1 MLDRLPAAEQVRRRE
16 QVITK
21 EAPAAAPAP
30 APAAPAPPR
39 PGKKRPAWD
48 EVPRW
53 QIYLPLG
60 IYLVFTLIPFYWIL
74 LFAVR
79 PAGSTSLVPWPM
91 TTDHF
96 EKVWTDRG
104 FGTYFQNSVY
114 VGLATLVMTTL
125 VALAGGY
132 ALARFDFKIKRGFM
146 LALLCSQFV
155 PGALLLVPLFEIF
168 AGLQM
173 INSLGSVIIAETVFQ
188 LPLSIILISNFIKN
202 VPYSLE
208 EAAWVDGCGRFR
220 AFRIVVL
227 PLLRP
232 GLIAVGS
239 FAFVHSW
246 NHFLFALMFL
256 NNQHKQTIPVGLNS
270 LMSADSVDLGA
281 LAAGGIVAAVPVV
294 IVFAFIQKWL
304 ITGFSAGAVKG

>member
-1 MLDRLPAAEQVRRRE
+1 MITEIAPEAEPV
-16 QVITK
+16 VS
-21 EAPAAAPAP
+21 APA
-30 APAAPAPPR
+30 R
-39 PGKKRPAWD
+39 PGKKRRAWD
-48 EVPRW
+48 AAPRW

-60 IYLVFTLIPFYWIL
+60 TYLVFTLVPFYWIL
-74 LFAVR
+74 LFALR
-79 PAGSTSLVPWPM
+79 PAGSTSLVPWPV
-91 TTDHF
+91 TFEHF
-96 EKVWTDRG
+96 RKVWTERS
-104 FGTYFQNSVY
+104 FGTYFTNSVY
-114 VGLATLVMTTL
+114 VGVATLLLTTV

-132 ALARFDFKIKRGFM
+132 ALARFDFRLKRGFM

-155 PGALLLVPLFEIF
+155 PGALLLVPLFQIF
-168 AGLQM
+168 AKLQM
-173 INSLGSVIIAETVFQ
+173 INSLGSVVLAETVFQ
-188 LPLSIILISNFIKN
+188 LPLSMILISGFIRN

-208 EAAWVDGCGRFR
+208 EAAWVDGCNRLT

-239 FAFVHSW
+239 FAFVHAW

-256 NNQHKQTIPVGLNS
+256 SDQSKQTIPVGLNT

-281 LAAGGIVAAVPVV
+281 LAAGGIIAAVPVV

-304 ITGFSAGAVKG
+304 ITGFGAGAVKG

>member
-1 MLDRLPAAEQVRRRE
+1 MSTTEATMTAPAPQD
-16 QVITK
+16 
-21 EAPAAAPAP
+21 EAPAPQRPA
-30 APAAPAPPR
+30 
-39 PGKKRPAWD
+39 KRRRAWD

-53 QIYLPLG
+53 QIYFPLG
-60 IYLVFTLIPFYWIL
+60 AYLLFTLIPFYWIL
-74 LFAVR
+74 LFALR
-79 PAGSTSLVPWPM
+79 EPGSTSLVPWPM
-91 TTDHF
+91 TFQHF
-96 EKVWTDRG
+96 EKVWTERS
-104 FGTYFQNSVY
+104 FGTYFENSVY
-114 VGLATLVMTTL
+114 VGIATLVMTTL

-132 ALARFDFKIKRGFM
+132 ALARFNFKIKRAFM

-155 PGALLLVPLFEIF
+155 PGALLLVPLFQIF
-168 AGLQM
+168 AELQM

-188 LPLSIILISNFIKN
+188 LPLSMILISGFIRN

-208 EAAWVDGCGRFR
+208 EAAWVDGCSRLTGFR
-220 AFRIVVL
+220 VIVL

-256 NNQHKQTIPVGLNS
+256 SNQDKQTIPVGLNS

-281 LAAGGIVAAVPVV
+281 LAAGGIIAAVPVV

>member
-1 MLDRLPAAEQVRRRE
+1 MSL
-16 QVITK
+16 K
-21 EAPAAAPAP
+21 EAAPVVSEARAFPPAP
-30 APAAPAPPR
+30 GPR
-39 PGKKRPAWD
+39 AKQRAWD
-48 EVPRW
+48 DVPRW
-53 QIYLPLG
+53 QIYLPLS
-60 IYLVFTLIPFYWIL
+60 IYLLFTLIPFYWIL
-74 LFAVR
+74 LFALR
-79 PAGSTSLVPWPM
+79 PTGSTSLVPWPM
-91 TTDHF
+91 TFDHF
-96 EKVWTDRG
+96 EKVWTERE
-104 FGTYFQNSVY
+104 FGTYFQNSVL
-114 VGLATLVMTTL
+114 VGAATLVMTTL

-132 ALARFDFKIKRGFM
+132 ALARFDFKIKRAFM
-146 LALLCSQFV
+146 LGLLCSQFV

-168 AGLQM
+168 AKIQM

-202 VPYSLE
+202 VPPALE
-208 EAAWVDGCGRFR
+208 EAAWVDGCNRLT

-256 NNQHKQTIPVGLNS
+256 NNPEKQTIPVGLNT
-270 LMSADSVDLGA
+270 LMGADSVDLGA
-281 LAAGGIVAAVPVV
+281 LAAGGIIAAVPVV
-294 IVFAFIQKWL
+294 LVFAFIQKWL

>member
-1 MLDRLPAAEQVRRRE
+1 MSV
-16 QVITK
+16 K
-21 EAPAAAPAP
+21 EATKAAPAP
-30 APAAPAPPR
+30 VRATPEPPR
-39 PGKKRPAWD
+39 PAKRNRAWD
-48 EVPRW
+48 EAPRW

-60 IYLVFTLIPFYWIL
+60 IYLLFTLVPFYWIL
-74 LFAVR
+74 LFALR

-91 TTDHF
+91 TTAHF

-104 FGTYFQNSVY
+104 FGTFFQNSVL
-114 VGLATLVMTTL
+114 VGVATLFMTTL

-132 ALARFDFKIKRGFM
+132 ALARFDFRIKRGFM

-168 AGLQM
+168 AELRM

-188 LPLSIILISNFIKN
+188 LPLSMILLSNFIKN

-208 EAAWVDGCGRFR
+208 EAAWVDGCNRFR
-220 AFRIVVL
+220 AFRVVVL

-256 NNQHKQTIPVGLNS
+256 NNQDKQTIPVGLNS

-281 LAAGGIVAAVPVV
+281 LAAGGIIAAVPVV

>member
-1 MLDRLPAAEQVRRRE
+1 MTEKGL
-16 QVITK
+16 
-21 EAPAAAPAP
+21 
-30 APAAPAPPR
+30 PAAPADGGRKSPPPR
-39 PGKKRPAWD
+39 RRRRGRRERAFD

-60 IYLVFTLIPFYWIL
+60 LYLLFTLVPFYWML
-74 LFAVR
+74 LFSLR
-79 PAGSTSLVPWPM
+79 PAGSTSLVPWPA
-91 TTDHF
+91 TFDHF
-96 EKVWTDRG
+96 EKVWNERS
-104 FGTYFQNSVY
+104 FSVFFQNSALIGVF
-114 VGLATLVMTTL
+114 TLICTTG

-132 ALARFDFKIKRGFM
+132 ALARFDFRIKQGFM
-146 LALLCSQFV
+146 LALLCSQFI
-155 PGALLLVPLFEIF
+155 PGALMLVPLFQIF
-168 AGLQM
+168 KNLSL
-173 INSLGSVIIAETVFQ
+173 INSPLSVVIAETVFQ
-188 LPLSIILISNFIKN
+188 LPLSIILISGFIKN

-208 EAAWVDGCGRFR
+208 EAAWVDGCSRLQ

-227 PLLRP
+227 PMLRP

-256 NNQHKQTIPVGLNS
+256 MDQDKQTIPVGLS
-270 LMSADSVDLGA
+270 TLIGADSVDFGA
-281 LAAGGIVAAVPVV
+281 LAAGGVISAVPVV

>member
-1 MLDRLPAAEQVRRRE
+1 M
-16 QVITK
+16 
-21 EAPAAAPAP
+21 
-30 APAAPAPPR
+30 PAAPADGGRKSPPPR
-39 PGKKRPAWD
+39 RRRRGRRERAFD

-60 IYLVFTLIPFYWIL
+60 LYLLFTLVPFYWML
-74 LFAVR
+74 LFSLR
-79 PAGSTSLVPWPM
+79 PAGSTSLVPWPA
-91 TTDHF
+91 TFDHF
-96 EKVWTDRG
+96 EKVWNERS
-104 FGTYFQNSVY
+104 FSVFFQNSALIGVF
-114 VGLATLVMTTL
+114 TLICTTG

-132 ALARFDFKIKRGFM
+132 ALARFDFRIKQGFM
-146 LALLCSQFV
+146 LALLCSQFI
-155 PGALLLVPLFEIF
+155 PGALMLVPLFQIF
-168 AGLQM
+168 KNLSL
-173 INSLGSVIIAETVFQ
+173 INSPLSVVIAETVFQ
-188 LPLSIILISNFIKN
+188 LPLSIILISGFIKN

-208 EAAWVDGCGRFR
+208 EAAWVDGCSRLQ

-227 PLLRP
+227 PMLRP

-256 NNQHKQTIPVGLNS
+256 MEQDKQTIPVGLS
-270 LMSADSVDLGA
+270 TLIGADSVDFGA
-281 LAAGGIVAAVPVV
+281 LAAGGVISAVPVV

>member
-1 MLDRLPAAEQVRRRE
+1 MITEIAPAREQESAAPQQPRKVRR
-16 QVITK
+16 
-21 EAPAAAPAP
+21 
-30 APAAPAPPR
+30 
-39 PGKKRPAWD
+39 AWD

-74 LFAVR
+74 LFAFR

-91 TTDHF
+91 TLDHF
-96 EKVWTDRG
+96 QKVWTERS
-104 FGTYFQNSVY
+104 FGVYFQNSVY
-114 VGLATLVMTTL
+114 VGVATLILTTV

-132 ALARFDFKIKRGFM
+132 ALARFEFKVKRAFM

-155 PGALLLVPLFEIF
+155 PGALLLVPLFQIF
-168 AGLQM
+168 AKLQM
-173 INSLGSVIIAETVFQ
+173 INSLGSVILAETVFQ
-188 LPLSIILISNFIKN
+188 LPLSMILISGFIRN
-202 VPYSLE
+202 VPQSLE
-208 EAAWVDGCGRFR
+208 EAAWVDGCNRFS

-239 FAFVHSW
+239 FAFVHAW

-256 NNQHKQTIPVGLNS
+256 SDQSKQTIPVGLNT

-281 LAAGGIVAAVPVV
+281 LAAGGIVAAIPVV

>member
-1 MLDRLPAAEQVRRRE
+1 MTEKGL
-16 QVITK
+16 
-21 EAPAAAPAP
+21 
-30 APAAPAPPR
+30 PAAPADGGRKSPPPR
-39 PGKKRPAWD
+39 RRRRGRRERAFD

-60 IYLVFTLIPFYWIL
+60 LYLLFTLVPFYWML
-74 LFAVR
+74 LFSLR
-79 PAGSTSLVPWPM
+79 PAGSTSLVPWPV
-91 TTDHF
+91 TFDHF
-96 EKVWTDRG
+96 EKVWNERS
-104 FGTYFQNSVY
+104 FSVFFQNSALIGVF
-114 VGLATLVMTTL
+114 TLICTTG

-132 ALARFDFKIKRGFM
+132 ALARFDFRIKQGFM
-146 LALLCSQFV
+146 LALLCSQFI
-155 PGALLLVPLFEIF
+155 PGALMLVPLFQIF
-168 AGLQM
+168 KNLSL
-173 INSLGSVIIAETVFQ
+173 INSPLSVVIAETVFQ
-188 LPLSIILISNFIKN
+188 LPLSIILISGFIKN

-208 EAAWVDGCGRFR
+208 EAAWVDGCSRFQ

-227 PLLRP
+227 PMLRP

-256 NNQHKQTIPVGLNS
+256 MDQDKQTIPVGLS
-270 LMSADSVDLGA
+270 TLIGADSVDFGA
-281 LAAGGIVAAVPVV
+281 LAAGGVISAVPVV

>member
-1 MLDRLPAAEQVRRRE
+1 MTALMTEKGTATVPAAGGRKPPSVRRKRRRE
-16 QVITK
+16 R
-21 EAPAAAPAP
+21 AF
-30 APAAPAPPR
+30 
-39 PGKKRPAWD
+39 D

-60 IYLVFTLIPFYWIL
+60 LYLLFTLVPFYWML
-74 LFAVR
+74 LFSLR

-91 TTDHF
+91 TFDHF
-96 EKVWTDRG
+96 EKVWNDRS
-104 FGTYFQNSVY
+104 FSVFFQNSALIGVF
-114 VGLATLVMTTL
+114 TLICTTT

-132 ALARFDFKIKRGFM
+132 ALARFNFRVKQTFM
-146 LALLCSQFV
+146 LALLCSQFI
-155 PGALLLVPLFEIF
+155 PGALMLVPLFQIF
-168 AGLQM
+168 KNLSL
-173 INSLGSVIIAETVFQ
+173 INSPLSVVIAETVFQ
-188 LPLSIILISNFIKN
+188 LPLSIILISGFIKN

-208 EAAWVDGCGRFR
+208 EAAWVDGCSRLQG
-220 AFRIVVL
+220 FRIVVL
-227 PLLRP
+227 PMLRP

-256 NNQHKQTIPVGLNS
+256 MDQDKQTIPVGLS
-270 LMSADSVDLGA
+270 TLIGADSVDFGA
-281 LAAGGIVAAVPVV
+281 LAAGGVISAVPVV

>member
-1 MLDRLPAAEQVRRRE
+1 MTAVLTEKGAPPVPSGGSRKPPSVRRKRRE
-16 QVITK
+16 R
-21 EAPAAAPAP
+21 AF
-30 APAAPAPPR
+30 
-39 PGKKRPAWD
+39 D

-60 IYLVFTLIPFYWIL
+60 LYLLFTLVPFYWMV
-74 LFAVR
+74 LFSLR

-91 TTDHF
+91 TFDHF
-96 EKVWTDRG
+96 EKVWNERS
-104 FGTYFQNSVY
+104 FSVFFQNSALIGVF
-114 VGLATLVMTTL
+114 TLICTTG

-132 ALARFDFKIKRGFM
+132 ALARFNFRIKQGFM
-146 LALLCSQFV
+146 LALLCSQFI
-155 PGALLLVPLFEIF
+155 PGALMLVPLFQIF
-168 AGLQM
+168 KNLSL
-173 INSLGSVIIAETVFQ
+173 INSPLSVVIAETVFQ
-188 LPLSIILISNFIKN
+188 LPLSIILISGFIKN

-208 EAAWVDGCGRFR
+208 EAAWVDGCSRLQ

-227 PLLRP
+227 PMLRP

-256 NNQHKQTIPVGLNS
+256 MDQDKQTIPVGLS
-270 LMSADSVDLGA
+270 TLIGADSVDFGA
-281 LAAGGIVAAVPVV
+281 LAAGGVISAVPVV

>member
-1 MLDRLPAAEQVRRRE
+1 M
-16 QVITK
+16 ITK
-21 EAPAAAPAP
+21 EASPAAPAP
-30 APAAPAPPR
+30 ARSAAEPPSRPAR
-39 PGKKRPAWD
+39 KKHRAWD

-53 QIYLPLG
+53 HIYLPLG
-60 IYLVFTLIPFYWIL
+60 IYLLFTLVPFYWIL
-74 LFAVR
+74 LFALR

-91 TTDHF
+91 TTAHF
-96 EKVWTDRG
+96 EKVWTDRA
-104 FGTYFQNSVY
+104 FGTFFQNSVL
-114 VGLATLVMTTL
+114 VGVATLITTTL

-132 ALARFDFKIKRGFM
+132 ALARFDFRVKRVFM

-188 LPLSIILISNFIKN
+188 LPLSMILISNFIKN

-208 EAAWVDGCGRFR
+208 EAAWVDGCSRMR
-220 AFRIVVL
+220 AFRVVVL

-256 NNQHKQTIPVGLNS
+256 NNQEKQTIPVGLNT

-281 LAAGGIVAAVPVV
+281 LAAGGIIAAVPVV

>member
-1 MLDRLPAAEQVRRRE
+1 MITEIAPARERESAAPQQPRKVRR
-16 QVITK
+16 
-21 EAPAAAPAP
+21 
-30 APAAPAPPR
+30 
-39 PGKKRPAWD
+39 AWD

-53 QIYLPLG
+53 QIYVPLG

-74 LFAVR
+74 LFAFR

-91 TTDHF
+91 TFDHF
-96 EKVWTDRG
+96 QKVWTDRS
-104 FGTYFQNSVY
+104 FGVYFQNSVY
-114 VGLATLVMTTL
+114 VGVATLILTTV

-132 ALARFDFKIKRGFM
+132 ALARFEFKVKRAFM

-155 PGALLLVPLFEIF
+155 PGALLLVPLFQIF
-168 AGLQM
+168 AKLQM
-173 INSLGSVIIAETVFQ
+173 INSLGSVVIAETVFQ
-188 LPLSIILISNFIKN
+188 LPLSMILISGFIRN
-202 VPYSLE
+202 VPQSLE
-208 EAAWVDGCGRFR
+208 EAAWVDGCNRFA

-239 FAFVHSW
+239 FAFVHAW

-256 NNQHKQTIPVGLNS
+256 SDQSKQTIPVGLNT
-270 LMSADSVDLGA
+270 LMGADSVDLGA
-281 LAAGGIVAAVPVV
+281 LAAGGIIAAVPVV

>member
-1 MLDRLPAAEQVRRRE
+1 MITTAATCTRSPAPE
-16 QVITK
+16 
-21 EAPAAAPAP
+21 AAAPAP
-30 APAAPAPPR
+30 PPAPGR
-39 PGKKRPAWD
+39 RRRAWD

-60 IYLVFTLIPFYWIL
+60 VYLLFTLVPFYWIL

-79 PAGSTSLVPWPM
+79 PSGSTSLVPWPM
-91 TTDHF
+91 TGEHF
-96 EKVWTDRG
+96 VKVWTERS
-104 FGTYFQNSVY
+104 FAVYFQNSLLT
-114 VGLATLVMTTL
+114 GLAVLVMTTV

-132 ALARFDFKIKRGFM
+132 ALARFDFRLKKGFM

-168 AGLQM
+168 ASLRM
-173 INSLGSVIIAETVFQ
+173 INSLGSIIIAETVFQ
-188 LPLSIILISNFIKN
+188 LPLSMILISGFIKN

-208 EAAWVDGCGRFR
+208 EAAWVDGCNRFS
-220 AFRIVVL
+220 AFRVVVL

-239 FAFVHSW
+239 FAFVHAW

-256 NNQHKQTIPVGLNS
+256 NNQDKQTIPVGLNT
-270 LMSADSVDLGA
+270 LMGADSVDLGA
-281 LAAGGIVAAVPVV
+281 LAAGGVIAAVPVV

>member
-1 MLDRLPAAEQVRRRE
+1 MTALMTEKGTATAPPGGGQKPPSVRRRRRRE
-16 QVITK
+16 R
-21 EAPAAAPAP
+21 AF
-30 APAAPAPPR
+30 
-39 PGKKRPAWD
+39 D

-60 IYLVFTLIPFYWIL
+60 LYLLFTLVPFYWML
-74 LFAVR
+74 LFSLR

-91 TTDHF
+91 TFDHF
-96 EKVWTDRG
+96 EKVWNDRS
-104 FGTYFQNSVY
+104 FSVFFQNSALIGVF
-114 VGLATLVMTTL
+114 TLICTTT

-132 ALARFDFKIKRGFM
+132 ALARFNFRIKQTFM
-146 LALLCSQFV
+146 LALLCSQFI
-155 PGALLLVPLFEIF
+155 PGALMLVPLFQIF
-168 AGLQM
+168 KNLSL
-173 INSLGSVIIAETVFQ
+173 INSPLSVVIAETVFQ
-188 LPLSIILISNFIKN
+188 LPLSIILISGFIKN

-208 EAAWVDGCGRFR
+208 EAAWVDGCSRLQ

-227 PLLRP
+227 PMLRP

-256 NNQHKQTIPVGLNS
+256 MDQDKQTIPVGLS
-270 LMSADSVDLGA
+270 TLIGADSVDFGA
-281 LAAGGIVAAVPVV
+281 LAAGGVISAVPVV

>member
-1 MLDRLPAAEQVRRRE
+1 M
-16 QVITK
+16 ITK
-21 EAPAAAPAP
+21 EAVEVAPAVTP
-30 APAAPAPPR
+30 VTAEPQRPR
-39 PGKKRPAWD
+39 KHRRAWD

-60 IYLVFTLIPFYWIL
+60 IYLLFTLIPFYWIL
-74 LFAVR
+74 LFALR
-79 PAGSTSLVPWPM
+79 PPGSTSLLPWPM
-91 TTDHF
+91 TFEHF
-96 EKVWTDRG
+96 DKVWTERA
-104 FGTYFQNSVY
+104 FGTYFQNSIL
-114 VGLATLVMTTL
+114 VGLATLVMTTV

-132 ALARFDFKIKRGFM
+132 ALARFDFRIKRAFM

-155 PGALLLVPLFEIF
+155 PGALLLVPLFQIF
-168 AGLQM
+168 AELQM

-188 LPLSIILISNFIKN
+188 LPLSMILISGFIRN

-208 EAAWVDGCGRFR
+208 EAAWVDGCNRFS
-220 AFRIVVL
+220 AFRVVVL

-256 NNQHKQTIPVGLNS
+256 SNQDKQTLPVGLNT
-270 LMSADSVDLGA
+270 LMSSDSVDLGA
-281 LAAGGIVAAVPVV
+281 LAAGGIIAAVPVV

>member
-1 MLDRLPAAEQVRRRE
+1 M
-16 QVITK
+16 ITK
-21 EAPAAAPAP
+21 EATAAAPAP
-30 APAAPAPPR
+30 ARAVPEPPR
-39 PGKKRPAWD
+39 PTTRRRAWD
-48 EVPRW
+48 EAPRW

-74 LFAVR
+74 LFALR

-91 TTDHF
+91 TTAHF

-104 FGTYFQNSVY
+104 FGTFFQNSVL
-114 VGLATLVMTTL
+114 VGVATLFMTTL

-132 ALARFDFKIKRGFM
+132 ALARFDFRIKRGFM

-168 AGLQM
+168 AELRM

-188 LPLSIILISNFIKN
+188 LPLSMILLSNFIKN

-208 EAAWVDGCGRFR
+208 EAAWVDGCDRFR
-220 AFRIVVL
+220 AFRVVVL

-256 NNQHKQTIPVGLNS
+256 NNQEKQTVPVGLNT

-281 LAAGGIVAAVPVV
+281 LAAGGIIAAVPVV

>member
-1 MLDRLPAAEQVRRRE
+1 MPAAES
-16 QVITK
+16 
-21 EAPAAAPAP
+21 AAQAAGPPAP
-30 APAAPAPPR
+30 ARPTAPR
-39 PGKKRPAWD
+39 RRRRAWD

-60 IYLVFTLIPFYWIL
+60 VYLLFTLVPFYWIL

-91 TTDHF
+91 TTEHF
-96 EKVWTDRG
+96 EKVWTERS
-104 FGTYFQNSVY
+104 FATFFQNSLLI
-114 VGLATLVMTTL
+114 GLATLVMTT
-125 VALAGGY
+125 VIALAGGY
-132 ALARFDFKIKRGFM
+132 ALARFDFRARKGFM

-155 PGALLLVPLFEIF
+155 PGALLLVPLFQIF
-168 AGLQM
+168 ANLRM

-188 LPLSIILISNFIKN
+188 LPLSMILISGFIKN

-208 EAAWVDGCGRFR
+208 EAAWVDGCSRFA

-232 GLIAVGS
+232 GLVAVGS
-239 FAFVHSW
+239 FAFVHAW

-256 NNQHKQTIPVGLNS
+256 SSQEKQTIPVGLNT
-270 LMSADSVDLGA
+270 LMGADSVDLGA
-281 LAAGGIVAAVPVV
+281 LAAGGVIAAVPVV
-294 IVFAFIQKWL
+294 VVFAFIQKWL
-304 ITGFSAGAVKG
+304 VTGFSAGAVKG

>member
-1 MLDRLPAAEQVRRRE
+1 MPAARRN
-16 QVITK
+16 
-21 EAPAAAPAP
+21 P
-30 APAAPAPPR
+30 PAPPR
-39 PGKKRPAWD
+39 PKKVHRAWD
-48 EVPRW
+48 EAPRW

-60 IYLVFTLIPFYWIL
+60 IYLLFTLIPFYWIL
-74 LFAVR
+74 LFALR

-91 TTDHF
+91 TLEHF
-96 EKVWTDRG
+96 EKVWNERS
-104 FGTYFQNSVY
+104 FGTYFQNSVW
-114 VGLATLVMTTL
+114 VGVATLVMTTL

-132 ALARFDFKIKRGFM
+132 ALARFDFKIKQAFM

-168 AGLQM
+168 AELQM
-173 INSLGSVIIAETVFQ
+173 INSLGSVILAETVFQ

-208 EAAWVDGCGRFR
+208 EAAWVDGCGRMR
-220 AFRIVVL
+220 AFRVVVL

-256 NNQHKQTIPVGLNS
+256 NNQDKQTIPVGLNT

-281 LAAGGIVAAVPVV
+281 LAAGGIIAAVPVV

>member
-1 MLDRLPAAEQVRRRE
+1 M
-16 QVITK
+16 ITK
-21 EAPAAAPAP
+21 EATKAAPAP
-30 APAAPAPPR
+30 APAVPEPPR
-39 PGKKRPAWD
+39 PARRRRAWD
-48 EVPRW
+48 EAPRW

-60 IYLVFTLIPFYWIL
+60 VYLVFTLIPFYWIL
-74 LFAVR
+74 LFALR

-91 TTDHF
+91 TTAHF

-104 FGTYFQNSVY
+104 FGTFFQNSVL
-114 VGLATLVMTTL
+114 VGVATLFMTTL

-132 ALARFDFKIKRGFM
+132 ALARFDFRVKRGFM

-168 AGLQM
+168 AELRM

-188 LPLSIILISNFIKN
+188 LPLSMILLSNFIKN

-208 EAAWVDGCGRFR
+208 EAAWVDGCNRFR
-220 AFRIVVL
+220 AFRVVVL

-256 NNQHKQTIPVGLNS
+256 NNQEKQTVPVGLNT

-281 LAAGGIVAAVPVV
+281 LAAGGIIAAVPVV

>member
-1 MLDRLPAAEQVRRRE
+1 MAQDIRTPASE
-16 QVITK
+16 
-21 EAPAAAPAP
+21 AAAPAAVP
-30 APAAPAPPR
+30 PAPAPPAVR
-39 PGKKRPAWD
+39 RGRRRAWD

-60 IYLVFTLIPFYWIL
+60 VYLLFTLVPFYWIL

-91 TTDHF
+91 TTEHF
-96 EKVWTDRG
+96 EKVWTERS
-104 FGTYFQNSVY
+104 FATFFQNSLLI
-114 VGLATLVMTTL
+114 GLATLVMTT
-125 VALAGGY
+125 VIALAGGY
-132 ALARFDFKIKRGFM
+132 ALARFDFRVKKGFM

-155 PGALLLVPLFEIF
+155 PGALLLVPLFQIF
-168 AGLQM
+168 ANLRM

-188 LPLSIILISNFIKN
+188 LPLSMILISGFIKN

-208 EAAWVDGCGRFR
+208 EAAWVDGCSRFA

-232 GLIAVGS
+232 GLVAVGS
-239 FAFVHSW
+239 FAFVHAW

-256 NNQHKQTIPVGLNS
+256 SSQEKQTIPVGLNT
-270 LMSADSVDLGA
+270 LMGADSVDLGA
-281 LAAGGIVAAVPVV
+281 LAAGGVIAAVPVV

-304 ITGFSAGAVKG
+304 VTGFSAGAVKG

>member
-1 MLDRLPAAEQVRRRE
+1 MPAARK
-16 QVITK
+16 TPPPS
-21 EAPAAAPAP
+21 APKTGH
-30 APAAPAPPR
+30 R
-39 PGKKRPAWD
+39 AWD

-60 IYLVFTLIPFYWIL
+60 IYLLFTLIPFYWIL
-74 LFAVR
+74 LFALR

-91 TTDHF
+91 TGDHF
-96 EKVWTDRG
+96 EKVWNERS
-104 FGTYFQNSVY
+104 FGTYFQNSVL
-114 VGLATLVMTTL
+114 VGVATLVMTTV

-132 ALARFDFKIKRGFM
+132 ALARFDFRIKKAFM
-146 LALLCSQFV
+146 LGLLCSQFV

-168 AGLQM
+168 AELRM
-173 INSLGSVIIAETVFQ
+173 INSLGSVILAETVFQ
-188 LPLSIILISNFIKN
+188 LPLSIILLSNFIKN

-208 EAAWVDGCGRFR
+208 EAAWVDGCGRFT

-256 NNQHKQTIPVGLNS
+256 NNQEKQTIPVGLNT

-281 LAAGGIVAAVPVV
+281 LAAGGIIAAVPVV
-294 IVFAFIQKWL
+294 VVFAFIQKWL

>member
-1 MLDRLPAAEQVRRRE
+1 M
-16 QVITK
+16 IT
-21 EAPAAAPAP
+21 EIAPARERETAAPHQ
-30 APAAPAPPR
+30 PR
-39 PGKKRPAWD
+39 KARRAWD

-53 QIYLPLG
+53 QIYVPLG

-74 LFAVR
+74 LFAFR
-79 PAGSTSLVPWPM
+79 PAGSTSLLPWPM
-91 TTDHF
+91 TLDHF
-96 EKVWTDRG
+96 QKVWTERS
-104 FGTYFQNSVY
+104 FGVYFQNSVY
-114 VGLATLVMTTL
+114 VGVATLVLTTV

-132 ALARFDFKIKRGFM
+132 ALARFEFRIKRTFM

-155 PGALLLVPLFEIF
+155 PGALLLVPLFQIF
-168 AGLQM
+168 AKLQM

-188 LPLSIILISNFIKN
+188 LPLSMILISGFIRN
-202 VPYSLE
+202 VPQSLE
-208 EAAWVDGCGRFR
+208 EAAWVDGCNRLT

-239 FAFVHSW
+239 FAFVHAW

-256 NNQHKQTIPVGLNS
+256 SDQSKQTIPVGLNT
-270 LMSADSVDLGA
+270 LMGADSVDLGA